1 MPLSLAECA
10 TSEEIDKVLQRME
23 NGVEIAFSRAKSWSK
38 YCKEI
43 LNFVHRRIN
52 LESEHAKNVQK
63 LAETTRL
70 AIQDDVC

>member
-1 MPLSLAECA
+1 
-10 TSEEIDKVLQRME
+10 ME
-23 NGVEIAFSRAKSWSK
+23 NGVELAFSRAKAWSK

-63 LAETTRL
+63 LSETTRT
-70 AIQDDVC
+70 AIQDDVKMNNNNNK